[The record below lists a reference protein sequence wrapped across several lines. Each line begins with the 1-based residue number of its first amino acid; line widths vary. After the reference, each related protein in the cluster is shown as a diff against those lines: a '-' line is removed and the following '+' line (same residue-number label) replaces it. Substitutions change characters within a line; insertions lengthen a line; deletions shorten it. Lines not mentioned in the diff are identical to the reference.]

1 MAYTLSSSTF
11 SISSPVVI
19 KNGTEGYGKIL
30 TTDASGLVVWKEPN
44 SFFGTSRYIGELYG
58 GGIVVD
64 YWKEGDVENTLI
76 MSLTHLSYDYVWSN
90 IPSVSGSVFSDTS
103 YSTNADSLYDGK
115 YNSNLITSQIV
126 YNSFPLIS
134 HTISAAKLC
143 KDYNYAGY
151 EDWYLPSYN
160 EFNSI
165 IKNKHII
172 NRVLGDVDGIRSQN
186 TGSGAALSGLYWTST
201 EFEEI
206 LSTNNI
212 QYALQYSTSESK
224 FKAVNKTSSAMV
236 RAIRR
241 EEKITGNGLVL
252 SLDAGNKNSYDD
264 STKGNVWYDL
274 VNKGVTASAGLTFSV
289 SATGVTYS
297 SSNGGYFIFKNNQT
311 SFIDFKAN
319 LDNTTVVTVEMF
331 ARLKNTSGN
340 IFTWGS
346 AYSILDYTPLGFWT
360 GGGDTYGLTSQMKTD
375 YGLANTWKHYI
386 FVMRTD
392 VSYTNNNNKIY
403 VNGDQ
408 ITLVA
413 NGGNESSKNFVN
425 GTGRINPPN
434 SGLSNGAGMD
444 LAIFN
449 VYKRELNKTE
459 IVNNFNRYKKRFE
472 TKETVYQKDII
483 LNVNSNNI
491 NSFNPTNLTT
501 WNDTK
506 FTSDTR
512 TLKPLTFASTATYSK
527 SPGVYPGTSINF
539 DGINR
544 ASVATTIT
552 FTYSTTWETW
562 VKFDSFDINP
572 FNMFMGQIQP
582 YFSIRTTVS
591 NKVLFSN
598 SYSGIVGS
606 TATQSY
612 QFSNSSVVANV
623 WYHLAFTTK
632 YDSVSNTTS
641 SKIYINGLPDYSNV
655 ITTNGPNYTIYDS
668 NSIPGY
674 QLNDYPS
681 YKFTVGDGSNLFPF
695 NDTPTWYPFRGSI
708 SEVRIYN
715 RTLSATEIENNYN
728 SSKHLYNIDKNHY
741 THNFNTSPTFSI
753 FQNLTLDFPNK
764 QNNSILVSDNKGLV
778 SLDTPTNLIIGKTNK
793 KSVGDLY
800 AGGIIV
806 SVVDYLS
813 TTNYLIASLQ
823 DLTSTHYWSTLAG
836 SQSVNTNLNTS
847 EFDGSSSTGLIKT
860 GFGVGSYAAMTAS
873 TYNYGGYT
881 DWYLPSSNELREAY
895 NNSNII
901 NLVLGKNSL
910 IDTYWSSTESVI
922 GDPGAFGTVFFRRAF
937 AFNFGSNLAS
947 YPSNISG
954 FGIDGAT
961 SSGLE
966 LAVGKYN
973 KLKVRPFRREIDS
986 NSTEFITVWKTD
998 NSGTSGSNSITIP
1011 INTSYTYNYNVDW
1024 GDGTTST
1031 GLTTAT
1037 TKTYTTAGTYTVK
1050 ITGDFPVIRFGLGD
1064 KLKLLQVKNWG
1075 SIKWSSMYSSFSG
1088 CSNLTITA
1096 LDAPD
1101 LSNLT
1106 DMGYMFNNCWSLNQ
1120 SINHW
1125 DVSNVEN
1132 MIYMFLNCIT
1142 FNKSLNS
1149 WNVSKVTN
1157 MSFMFA
1163 NANAFNQPLNSW
1175 DTSAVINMS
1184 GMFQGTD
1191 TFNNGLAPGVSG
1203 AFSWNTSAV
1212 EDMQSMFKFAPAFN
1226 QSLTTNGN
1234 IWNVSNVTN
1243 MSSMFQG
1250 AESFNQPL
1258 NSWNTSAVQ
1267 HMSSMFDGAAVFN
1280 KSLNSW
1286 NTGLVI
1292 NMSLMFYNAI
1302 AFNNGLAPGVS
1313 GPLNFDTHLVEFM
1326 SSMFNNTTAFNQSLT
1341 TSGNIWNVSKV
1352 TNMSGMFYNATSFN
1366 QPLNSW
1372 ILNQAFNIDMS
1383 NMFRNASVFNKSL
1396 NSWNTGFVI
1405 DMSAMFYNATAFN
1418 NGLAPGA
1425 SGPLNFHTNKV
1436 TNMSGMFAYASSFN
1450 QSLTTSGNIW
1460 NTSVVINMSSMFQNA
1475 IAFNNGLASG
1485 VSGPLNFDT
1494 RAVINMSDMFS
1505 GTTAFNQS
1513 LTTSGNIWNTSVVQ
1527 YMTNMFYFASV
1538 FNQPLN
1544 SWNVSSVKNM
1554 DYMFRDAPA
1563 FNQPLTLWNVS
1574 SVTSMFQMFCN
1585 SNFNNGQ
1592 APGVTS
1598 TLSWNTAS
1606 LTISASMFVNNS
1618 AFNANISSW
1627 PTNLVINMSEM
1638 FQSATAFNQPLATS
1652 GNSWNTSAVTN
1663 MSQMFYNASAF
1674 NQPLNSWNTSAVTN
1688 MDRMFS
1694 NSAFNQPLNLWN
1706 VALVTNMNSMFSYC
1720 PFNQNI
1726 GGWVISN
1733 VTNFSSFMSGKNFL
1747 TLSTTNL
1754 NAIYIG
1760 WAALPSVKPNISIDF
1775 GSAKRTAASTTARNI
1790 LTSFPKNWSITD
1802 GGI

>member
-90 IPSVSGSVFSDTS
+90 IETI
-103 YSTNADSLYDGK
+103 STDQVNYYQTYANSLYDGK
-115 YNSNLITSQIV
+115 YNSDKITSHIA
-126 YNSFPLIS
+126 YNSFNSSIIVES
-134 HTISAAKLC
+134 HTMSAAKMC
-143 KDYNYAGY
+143 KDYNFAGY

-165 IKNKHII
+165 IKNKNII

-186 TGSGAALSGLYWTST
+186 TGSGSALSGLYWTSNEYSEVLGVFPSQT
-201 EFEEI
+201 
-206 LSTNNI
+206 STYYGI
-212 QYALQYSTSESK
+212 QYSTSEGK
-224 FKAVNKTSSAMV
+224 FKVVGKTSSAMV
-236 RAIRR
+236 RAVRR
-241 EEKITGNGLVL
+241 EENLTGNGLVL

-264 STKGNVWYDL
+264 STKGNIWYDL

-297 SSNGGYFIFKNNQT
+297 SSNGGYFIFQNNQT
-311 SFIDFKAN
+311 SFIDFKVN

-331 ARLKNTSGN
+331 ARLKNVSGN

-346 AYSILDYTPLGFWT
+346 AYSILNYTPLGFWT
-360 GGGDTYGLTSQMKTD
+360 GGGDTYGLTPQMKTD
-375 YGLANTWKHYI
+375 YGLVNTWKHYI

-413 NGGNESSKNFVN
+413 TGGNESSKSFVN
-425 GTGRINPPN
+425 GAGRINPPS

-444 LAIFN
+444 LAVFN

-459 IVNNFNRYKKRFE
+459 IVNNFNKYRKRFE
-472 TKETVYQKDII
+472 TKETVYQKDLI
-483 LNVNSNNI
+483 LNVNSNDI
-491 NSFNPTNLTT
+491 NSFDPTVDSMV

-512 TLKPLTFASTATYSK
+512 TLKSLTFASTATYSK
-527 SPGVYPGTSINF
+527 SPGFYPGTSIKF

-544 ASVATTIT
+544 ASVASSIT

-562 VKFDSFDINP
+562 VKFDSILPNT
-572 FNMFMGQIQP
+572 FNMVMGQVLP
-582 YFSIRTTVS
+582 YFALQSSFS
-591 NKVLFSN
+591 NKMMISN
-598 SYSGIVGS
+598 SYSGLVGIS
-606 TATQSY
+606 TSAQSY
-612 QFSNSSVVANV
+612 QYSNSSLTTNV
-623 WYHLAFTTK
+623 WYHIAFTTK

-641 SKIYINGLPDYSNV
+641 SKIYINGLPDYSNTV
-655 ITTNGPNYTIYDS
+655 TTNANTGGVTYDS

-674 QLNDYPS
+674 QINNYPS

-695 NDTPTWYPFRGSI
+695 NDTPTWYPFSGSI

-715 RTLSATEIENNYN
+715 RTLSAVEIENNYN
-728 SSKHLYNIDKNHY
+728 SSKHLYNIDKNHH

-764 QNNSILVSDNKGLV
+764 QNNSILLSDVKGQV

-806 SVVDYLS
+806 SVIDYLS

-823 DLTSTHYWSTLAG
+823 DLPSTHYWSTLAG
-836 SQSVNTNLNTS
+836 SQSNILAGLNSDS
-847 EFDGSSSTGLIKT
+847 EFDGSKNTDLIKNAL
-860 GFGVGSYAAMTAS
+860 GAGSYAAMTAS

-910 IDTYWSSTESVI
+910 IDTYWSSSESGFLVDVNPSFI
-922 GDPGAFGTVFFRRAF
+922 TDLREINSY
-937 AFNFGSNLAS
+937 AFNFGSITSNL
-947 YPSNISG
+947 SG
-954 FGIDGAT
+954 APYGIEY
-961 SSGLE
+961 L
-966 LAVGKYN
+966 VNKYT
-973 KLKVRPFRREIDS
+973 KLKVRPFRTEGDS

-998 NSGTSGSNSITIP
+998 NSGTSNSNSITIP
-1011 INTSYTYNYNVDW
+1011 ILGSYTYNYNVDW

-1050 ITGDFPVIRFGLGD
+1050 ITGNFPVIRFGGGD

-1075 SIKWSSMYSSFSG
+1075 SIKWSSMYSAFSG

-1101 LSNLT
+1101 LSNVI
-1106 DMGYMFNNCWSLNQ
+1106 DMGYMFNNCSSLNQ
-1120 SINHW
+1120 SIDHW
-1125 DVSNVEN
+1125 NVSNVEN
-1132 MIYMFLNCIT
+1132 MIYMFTNCVT

-1157 MSFMFA
+1157 MSFMFV

-1212 EDMQSMFKFAPAFN
+1212 EDMQAMFKFTTAFN

-1234 IWNVSNVTN
+1234 IWNVSNVNN
-1243 MSSMFQG
+1243 MGGMFQG

-1258 NSWNTSAVQ
+1258 NSWSTSAVTN
-1267 HMSSMFDGAAVFN
+1267 MGDMFNSAAVFN
-1280 KSLNSW
+1280 QSLNSW
-1286 NTGLVI
+1286 NTGLV
-1292 NMSLMFYNAI
+1292 NYMNSMFYNAI

-1313 GPLNFDTHLVEFM
+1313 GPLNFDTRLVTTM
-1326 SSMFNNTTAFNQSLT
+1326 TSMFNNAIAFNQSLT

-1352 TNMSGMFYNATSFN
+1352 TNMSYMFNNATSFN

-1372 ILNQAFNIDMS
+1372 VLNQLQDIDMCS
-1383 NMFRNASVFNKSL
+1383 MFRNASVFNQSL

-1405 DMSAMFYNATAFN
+1405 DMSSMFQSATAFN
-1418 NGLAPGA
+1418 NGLLPGA
-1425 SGPLNFHTNKV
+1425 IGPLNFHTNKV
-1436 TNMSGMFAYASSFN
+1436 KNMSGMFSYATSFN

-1460 NTSVVINMSSMFQNA
+1460 NTSAVTNM
-1475 IAFNNGLASG
+1475 AS
-1485 VSGPLNFDT
+1485 
-1494 RAVINMSDMFS
+1494 
-1505 GTTAFNQS
+1505 
-1513 LTTSGNIWNTSVVQ
+1513 
-1527 YMTNMFYFASV
+1527 MFYFTSV

-1544 SWNVSSVKNM
+1544 SWNVGSVQNM

-1574 SVTSMFQMFCN
+1574 SVKSMFQMFCN

-1592 APGVTS
+1592 ASGVTS

-1606 LTISASMFVNNS
+1606 LTLAASMFVNND

-1627 PTNLVINMSEM
+1627 PTNLVTNMSEM
-1638 FQSATAFNQPLATS
+1638 FFQATAFNQPLATS
-1652 GNSWNTSAVTN
+1652 GNSWNTSAVQN

-1674 NQPLNSWNTSAVTN
+1674 NQPLNSWSTSAVTN
-1688 MDRMFS
+1688 MDRMFT

-1706 VALVTNMNSMFSYC
+1706 VALVSNMNSMFAYC

-1733 VTNFSSFMSGKNFL
+1733 VTNFSNFMGGKNFL

-1754 NAIYIG
+1754 DAIYIG
-1760 WAALPSVKPNISIDF
+1760 WASRPVKPNISIDF
-1775 GSAKRTAASTTARNI
+1775 GTAKRTAASTTARNI
-1790 LTSFPKNWSITD
+1790 LTSSPNNWSITD

>member
-30 TTDASGLVVWKEPN
+30 TIDSSGLVQWKEPN

-76 MSLTHLSYDYVWSN
+76 MSLKHLSYDYVWSN
-90 IPSVSGSVFSDTS
+90 VPSTSSLQFSDIKYIS
-103 YSTNADSLYDGK
+103 YSDSLYDGR

-126 YNSFPLIS
+126 IS
-134 HTISAAKLC
+134 NFSGIVEIAHTMSAAKMC
-143 KDYNYAGY
+143 KDYNFAGY

-165 IKNKHII
+165 VKNKNII

-186 TGSGAALSGLYWTST
+186 TGSGSARSGLYWTSNEYIEKIT
-201 EFEEI
+201 SI
-206 LSTNNI
+206 PSVIDTP
-212 QYALQYSTSESK
+212 YALQYSTSEGK
-224 FKAVNKTSSAMV
+224 FKAVGKTSSAMV
-236 RAIRR
+236 RAVRR
-241 EEKITGNGLVL
+241 EENITGNGLVL

-264 STKGNVWYDL
+264 STKGNIWYDL
-274 VNKGVTASAGLTFSV
+274 VNKGVTASAGLVFSA

-297 SSNGGYFIFKNNQT
+297 SSNGGYFTFQNNT
-311 SFIDFKAN
+311 NSYIDFKAN
-319 LDNTTVVTVEMF
+319 LDNSSIVTVEMF

-346 AYSILDYTPLGFWT
+346 AYSILNYTPLGFWT

-375 YGLANTWKHYI
+375 YGLVNTWKHYI

-413 NGGNESSKNFVN
+413 NGGNETSKSFVN
-425 GTGRINPPN
+425 GTGRINPPS

-444 LAIFN
+444 LAVFN
-449 VYKRELNKTE
+449 IYKRELNQTE
-459 IVNNFNRYKKRFE
+459 ILNNFNKYKKRFE

-512 TLKPLTFASTATYSK
+512 TLTPLTFASTATYST
-527 SPGVYPGTSINF
+527 SVGFYPGTYLNF
-539 DGINR
+539 NNNR
-544 ASVATTIT
+544 AYVSSPIS
-552 FTYSTTWETW
+552 FSYSTTWESW
-562 VKFDSFDINP
+562 VKFDSNQTYGS
-572 FNMFMGQIQP
+572 NLFMGQLLP
-582 YFSIRTTVS
+582 YFSIST
-591 NKVLFSN
+591 NKILFSN
-598 SYSGIVGS
+598 SFIGVAGGGGQ
-606 TATQSY
+606 TY
-612 QFSNSSVVANV
+612 QFSNSSATHSV
-623 WYHLAFTTK
+623 WYNIAFTTK
-632 YDSVSNTTS
+632 YDPVSNTTS
-641 SKIYINGLPDYSNV
+641 SRIYINGNPDYSNT
-655 ITTNGPNYTIYDS
+655 ITTNPDSGGITYNS

-674 QLNDYPS
+674 QNSNTYGIS
-681 YKFTVGDGSNLFPF
+681 FAIGDGRSTSWQPF
-695 NDTPTWYPFRGSI
+695 KGSLA
-708 SEVRIYN
+708 EVRIYN
-715 RTLSATEIENNYN
+715 RTLSALEIENNYKT
-728 SSKHLYNIDKNHY
+728 SKHLYNIDQNHY

-764 QNNSILVSDNKGLV
+764 QNNFILLSDGKGQVSLGTPSSILYNKV
-778 SLDTPTNLIIGKTNK
+778 YK

-813 TTNYLIASLQ
+813 TTNYLISSLE
-823 DLTSTHYWSTLAG
+823 DLPSTYYWSTLAG
-836 SQSVNTNLNTS
+836 SQSNILSGLNSDS
-847 EFDGSSSTGLIKT
+847 EFDGSKNTGLIKNALGT
-860 GFGVGSYAAMTAS
+860 GSYASMTAS

-881 DWYLPSSNELREAY
+881 DWYLPSTQELREAY

-910 IDTYWSSTESVI
+910 IDTYWSSSESGFLVDVNPSFI
-922 GDPGAFGTVFFRRAF
+922 TDLRAINSY
-937 AFNFGSNLAS
+937 AFNFGSITSNL
-947 YPSNISG
+947 SG
-954 FGIDGAT
+954 TPYGIEY
-961 SSGLE
+961 L
-966 LAVGKYN
+966 VNKYT
-973 KLKVRPFRREIDS
+973 KLKVRPFRTEVDS
-986 NSTEFITVWKTD
+986 NSTSFITVWKT
-998 NSGTSGSNSITIP
+998 NNAGSSLSNQIRIP
-1011 INTSYTYNYNVDW
+1011 TNNLYTYNYNVNW
-1024 GDGTTST
+1024 GDGTTSS
-1031 GLTTAT
+1031 GLTGDTIH
-1037 TKTYTTAGTYTVK
+1037 TYTTPGTYTVK
-1050 ITGDFPVIRFGLGD
+1050 ITGTFPAINFQNQFDR
-1064 KLKLLQVKNWG
+1064 LKILQVKNWG
-1075 SIKWSSMYSSFSG
+1075 SIKWSTMGYAFFG
-1088 CSNLTITA
+1088 CENLTITA
-1096 LDAPD
+1096 TDAPD
-1101 LSNLT
+1101 LSNVTSLQN
-1106 DMGYMFNNCWSLNQ
+1106 MFINCISFNQ

-1125 DVSNVEN
+1125 DVS
-1132 MIYMFLNCIT
+1132 T
-1142 FNKSLNS
+1142 
-1149 WNVSKVTN
+1149 
-1157 MSFMFA
+1157 
-1163 NANAFNQPLNSW
+1163 
-1175 DTSAVINMS
+1175 
-1184 GMFQGTD
+1184 
-1191 TFNNGLAPGVSG
+1191 
-1203 AFSWNTSAV
+1203 
-1212 EDMQSMFKFAPAFN
+1212 
-1226 QSLTTNGN
+1226 
-1234 IWNVSNVTN
+1234 VTN
-1243 MSSMFQG
+1243 MSSIFQG
-1250 AESFNQPL
+1250 ATSFNQPL
-1258 NSWNTSAVQ
+1258 NSWNTSSVTTMSYMFYDCTNFNQPLNSWNTSSVKYMPNMFYNCTNFNQPLTTNGNNWNTSSVQ
-1267 HMSSMFDGAAVFN
+1267 NMTGMFAYASSFNQPLNSWNTISVGSMANMFQGASVFNQPLNSWNTSVVTNMDRMFDGAAVFN
-1280 KSLNSW
+1280 QSLNSW

-1313 GPLNFDTHLVEFM
+1313 GPLNFDTGAVINM

-1372 ILNQAFNIDMS
+1372 TLNQALDIDMS

-1405 DMSAMFYNATAFN
+1405 DMSGMFYNATAFN

-1494 RAVINMSDMFS
+1494 HAVINMSSMFS

-1544 SWNVSSVKNM
+1544 SWNVSAVKSM

-1598 TLSWNTAS
+1598 TLSWNTVS
-1606 LTISASMFVNNS
+1606 LTISVSMFVNNS

-1674 NQPLNSWNTSAVTN
+1674 NQPLNSWSTSAVTN

-1706 VALVTNMNSMFSYC
+1706 VALVTNMYSMFSYC

-1775 GSAKRTAASTTARNI
+1775 GSAWRTAASTTARNI
-1790 LTSFPKNWSITD
+1790 LTSSPKNWSITD